1 MAGSRKALL
10 KKISPHRGTG
20 RYIQYLRCPVCGKL
34 ARGPAIGNAGTHQLS
49 VSQCIRKLP
58 GYRTG
63 WEWGHRKPD
72 REMLGALKESLEAAL
87 EQVNGL
93 LGVDH
98 HGPVGE
104 SVIPALVGVLGWEI
118 IMPEVFSYG
127 DNEGET
133 QGQGEIIH
141 PRVHTQNVRRP

>member
-10 KKISPHRGTG
+10 RKISPHKGTG
-20 RYIQYLRCPVCGKL
+20 RYLQYVRCPCCGKL
-34 ARGPAIGNAGTHQLS
+34 CRAQAIGNAGTHKLS

-63 WEWGHRKPD
+63 WEWGHQEPD

-93 LGVDH
+93 LGVDQA
-98 HGPVGE
+98 VLGE
-104 SVIPALVGVLGWEI
+104 PVIPALVGVLGWETI
-118 IMPEVFSYG
+118 KPEVFSYG
-127 DNEGET
+127 DNKGET
-133 QGQGEIIH
+133 QGQGETVH
-141 PRVHTQNVRRP
+141 PIVQTLHV

>member
-1 MAGSRKALL
+1 MAGSRKSFLR
-10 KKISPHRGTG
+10 KISPHKGTG
-20 RYIQYLRCPVCGKL
+20 RYIEYLRCPLCGKL
-34 ARGPAIGNAGTHQLS
+34 ARAQAIAHGGSHKLS

-63 WEWGHRKPD
+63 WEWGHREPD

-87 EQVNGL
+87 DQVNGL
-93 LGVDH
+93 LGAGLD
-98 HGPVGE
+98 PAIPGE
-104 SVIPALVGVLGWEI
+104 PVIPATVGVLGWET

-127 DNEGET
+127 DDKGET

-141 PRVHTQNVRRP
+141 PSVQTYHV